1 MNPMQLPPIIRL
13 GAAALITLC
22 AVSCSKNSLPPN
34 AHVEDLGV
42 LHLTAQTPK
51 QMPLPGDPSLYCVT
65 GRPEQMAQK
74 VELSIT
80 ATQLPDASLR
90 LALDIVPTP
99 ADYHR
104 LSLKHAEMPFKSGST
119 CWVKAGEN
127 TWLKFTPTLDVN

>member
-1 MNPMQLPPIIRL
+1 MNKFPVIATL
-13 GAAALITLC
+13 AALC
-22 AVSCSKNSLPPN
+22 AVSCSKHPIPSD

-74 VELSIT
+74 IEMA
-80 ATQLPDASLR
+80 ATVTRLPDASLR

-104 LSLKHAEMPFKSGST
+104 LSLKHAEMPIHSGSA

-127 TWLKFTPTLDVN
+127 TWLKFTPMLDPQ